1 MRAFFS
7 ELAALSASETLPLFR
22 SGLSVANKL
31 DKGFDPVTEADKATE
46 RALRAMIEARF
57 PDHGI
62 LGEEY
67 GLVRP
72 EASHR
77 WVIDPID
84 GTRAFITGIP
94 VWGTLVGL
102 LEDGRATHGMMAQ
115 PYLDEIFYGD
125 KDGSVLLKGEVQQA
139 LKTSPCTDI
148 AEAKVMSA
156 GPEFWTDAEKPKLDA
171 LAAQS
176 RLIRYGADCYAFAML
191 ATGAVDIVVE
201 CGLNPY
207 DICGLIPVIEGAGG
221 VVAQPDGAR
230 AEEGGIVIAAA
241 TPALFVAVAS
251 LWDKD

>member
-1 MRAFFS
+1 
-7 ELAALSASETLPLFR
+7 LPLFR
-22 SGLSVANKL
+22 SGLSVDNKL
-31 DKGFDPVTEADKATE
+31 DDGFDPVTEADKATE
-46 RALRAMIEARF
+46 RAIRTLIEATF

-67 GLVRP
+67 GLVR
-72 EASHR
+72 EDAKHR

-115 PYLDEIFYGD
+115 PYLGELFYGD
-125 KDGSVLLKGEVQQA
+125 KDGSVLMKNGETRS
-139 LKTSPCTDI
+139 LKTSNCTEI
-148 AEAKVMSA
+148 SKAKTMSA
-156 GPEFWTDAEKPKLDA
+156 GPEFWTEQEKPKLDA
-171 LAAQS
+171 IADQS
-176 RLIRYGADCYAFAML
+176 QLIRYGADCYAFAML
-191 ATGAVDIVVE
+191 ASGEVDIVVE

-241 TPALFVAVAS
+241 TPALFDAVVK
-251 LWDKD
+251 LWS